1 LILLRQVL
9 VRQKIS
15 KMIKNVIK
23 NSKKD
28 LYKEEYLHNE
38 EFHFFVNSIKEIL
51 TNNKI
56 KTNSSS

>member
-1 LILLRQVL
+1 
-9 VRQKIS
+9 
-15 KMIKNVIK
+15 MIKNVIK